1 MRLVEKQLEI
11 ADTQECM
18 IECSAGMARINAS
31 IEIINGEWYDLV
43 LDFSQRCDTDIVSS
57 IKFHSVRKADIL
69 KLSDMFKQL
78 ALSKEW

>member
-43 LDFSQRCDTDIVSS
+43 LDFS
-57 IKFHSVRKADIL
+57 
-69 KLSDMFKQL
+69 
-78 ALSKEW
+78 